1 MPLSCVPPSS
11 SPVGFAGLNDSDWNW
26 IVFSPSFSGVIAVGI
41 PLSSRWQSS
50 RSAGASGSAPW
61 PLL

>member
-41 PLSSRWQSS
+41 PLVLG
-50 RSAGASGSAPW
+50 AGAAVW
-61 PLL
+61 AARRRAA